1 MGLLPIKEIDVPN
14 SARVLAPTDR
24 AQMTHRANSHE
35 RRIAAGAV
43 GSCDRS
49 LVARH
54 GPCNGTGSWSSVA
67 ASALSNKTG
76 RLEWQTLLLVAGI
89 LAVALVTSVAVA
101 AIRSVGVADRQR
113 TQFLAVRGAARDVMV
128 HALEAENGARAYLL
142 AGDVER
148 LAPYHAGI
156 AGIEPAF
163 ARLDQERRGRHE
175 QAVMELRGLM
185 TAVRTDLATAVA
197 LHQAGRT
204 AEAVSQIAPSHDQ
217 MAREREIVAA
227 IHTTETYS
235 AEAARTRQGRLRKF
249 ASTVIIVGCTVTALA
264 LIVGL
269 LAQRRRNRER
279 VHAFEIVSRQVREL
293 EEQRREMTRGVIALA
308 SANDALATTNDA
320 LSRSNRDL
328 DQFAYVASHDL
339 KAPLRGISSLAT
351 WIEDD
356 LAGKITD
363 EVREHLRLMR
373 NRVDR
378 MESLIDGILAYAR
391 AGKRRGQVCSV
402 NVRQLVADTKDLL
415 EAPVAIRIAAADGP
429 WPTLQTEPA
438 PMQQVWLNLL
448 SNAIKHG
455 VPGGGTI
462 EVGCGVIDGE
472 LRYWVKDDGCGI
484 APTYHDRVFEI
495 FQRLASRDEVEG
507 AGIGLSV
514 VRKLVEA
521 QGGRVWIE
529 SAVGEGTTMF
539 FTWGTNNAATSTGPM
554 VSPTTT
560 KPTPIPSRAAT
571 ATATTTPATALARSV
586 RP

>member
-1 MGLLPIKEIDVPN
+1 M
-14 SARVLAPTDR
+14 S
-24 AQMTHRANSHE
+24 
-35 RRIAAGAV
+35 
-43 GSCDRS
+43 
-49 LVARH
+49 
-54 GPCNGTGSWSSVA
+54 

-113 TQFLAVRGAARDVMV
+113 TQFLAVRGAARDVIV
-128 HALEAENGARAYLL
+128 NSLEAENGARAYLL
-142 AGDVER
+142 AGNVER

-156 AGIEPAF
+156 AGIESAF
-163 ARLDQERRGRHE
+163 ARLDQLRRGRHE
-175 QAVMELRGLM
+175 QAVTELRGLM
-185 TAVRTDLATAVA
+185 TVVRTDLATAVA
-197 LHQAGRT
+197 LHQTGRT
-204 AEAVSQIAPSHDQ
+204 AEAVGQIGPSHDQ
-217 MAREREIVAA
+217 MARARAIVAA

-235 AEAARTRQGRLRKF
+235 AEAARARQDRLRKF
-249 ASTVIIVGCTVTALA
+249 ASTVILVGCTVSALA

-279 VHAFEIVSRQVREL
+279 VHAFKIVSRQVAEL

-539 FTWGTNNAATSTGPM
+539 FTWGTNNATTSTGPM

-571 ATATTTPATALARSV
+571 ATATATTATATTRSV
-586 RP
+586 RT